1 MVSMVIKFVIMA
13 QIKFEYVNIAQYNLK
28 EKDIYY
34 DIYHIE
40 EKDDANN

>member
-34 DIYHIE
+34 IE